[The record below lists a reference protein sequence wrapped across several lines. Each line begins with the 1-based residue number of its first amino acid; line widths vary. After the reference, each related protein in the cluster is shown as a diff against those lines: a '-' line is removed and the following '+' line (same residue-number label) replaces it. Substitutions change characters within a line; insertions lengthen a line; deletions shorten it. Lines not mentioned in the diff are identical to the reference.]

1 MVALGT
7 TEAKRSS
14 VTPDIPALAENPK
27 FKHVDINSWFA
38 LMGPAKLPAP
48 VAAKLK
54 AALNETLQSPAF
66 RAKMEATG
74 NVLASPKVDMT
85 AFLKTEVAKY
95 KKIVDAA
102 NIEE

>member
-1 MVALGT
+1 M
-7 TEAKRSS
+7 
-14 VTPDIPALAENPK
+14 
-27 FKHVDINSWFA
+27 
-38 LMGPAKLPAP
+38 
-48 VAAKLK
+48 AAKLK